1 MSKTP
6 QNKHNII
13 EELRKDRKQGLA
25 YIVNL
30 KDEANNLN
38 RALAVIIKELG
49 RLRVA
54 NNNIFLVL
62 DMWQERLED

>member
-6 QNKHNII
+6 QNKHSII
-13 EELRKDRKQGLA
+13 EELRKDRKQELA

-30 KDEANNLN
+30 KDEASNLN
-38 RALAVIIKELG
+38 RALAVIIEEVG
-49 RLRVA
+49 RLRVV

-62 DMWQERLED
+62 DRWQERLED

>member
-6 QNKHNII
+6 QNKRNVI

-38 RALAVIIKELG
+38 RALAVIIKEVG

>member
-6 QNKHNII
+6 QNKHSII
-13 EELRKDRKQGLA
+13 EELRKNRKQELA

-30 KDEANNLN
+30 KDEASNLN
-38 RALAVIIKELG
+38 RALAVIIEEVG
-49 RLRVA
+49 RLRVV

-62 DMWQERLED
+62 DRWQERLED

>member
-30 KDEANNLN
+30 KDEANNLD
-38 RALAVIIKELG
+38 RALAVIIKEVG

>member
-38 RALAVIIKELG
+38 RALAVIIKEVG